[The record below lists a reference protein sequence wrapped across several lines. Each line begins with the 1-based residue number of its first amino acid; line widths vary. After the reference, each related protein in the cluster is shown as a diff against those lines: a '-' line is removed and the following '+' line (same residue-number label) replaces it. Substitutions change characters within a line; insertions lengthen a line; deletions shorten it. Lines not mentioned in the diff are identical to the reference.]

1 MWREIA
7 RRRASARASMRSRES
22 TARPYS
28 AHLRCPARFQF
39 FLVAD
44 TKRARAEL
52 AVLLDRFP
60 GELEL

>member
-1 MWREIA
+1 
-7 RRRASARASMRSRES
+7 MRSRES